1 MPETVVKIE
10 NLSKIYK
17 LYRSPSD
24 RLKETFH
31 LFRKTYHEEFYALRD
46 ISFDIEKGKTIG
58 IIGQNGAG
66 KSTLLKI
73 LTGVLTPSAGRYTV
87 KGTVSS
93 LLELGA
99 GFNPD
104 LTGLENV
111 YFNGAVLGFTQDEMD
126 KKIDKILD
134 FADIGKFIHQKVKMY
149 SSGMFVR
156 LAFSVAVQVDPDLL
170 IVDEALSVGDIRFQQ
185 KCYRR
190 MRDFKNSGKTVLFVT
205 HDQGTVTNFCDY
217 VYWLKDGC
225 VFEQGHPKEVV
236 KKYISYMSY
245 GLETKTSKTPEQV
258 KPDKPN
264 LFQESVK
271 DQEDRVIRWVDISQC
286 ASFGEGGA
294 KIVNIAMVHQDTH
307 EKVEL
312 LKGGEPV
319 VFIFRLK
326 IMESLESPGIGISVA
341 DQLGNI
347 IFSITSFVCDYQ
359 MPELKQGDN
368 LICRIGFEFPHIR
381 NGKYSVSVAVAEG
394 SLLNHNPRHW
404 VHDVCVVEVANDD
417 LKYSLGYVVVKDS
430 RIDVGFLS
438 KDNDREII

>member
-1 MPETVVKIE
+1 MSELAVKIE
-10 NLSKIYK
+10 NLSKIYR
-17 LYRSPSD
+17 LYHSPSD

-31 LFRKTYHEEFYALRD
+31 LFRKTYHEKFYALKD
-46 ISFDIEKGKTIG
+46 ISFEIEKGKTIS

-73 LTGVLTPSAGRYTV
+73 LTGVLTPSTGRYIV
-87 KGTVSS
+87 NGTVSS

-126 KKIDKILD
+126 EKIDSILA
-134 FADIGKFIHQKVKMY
+134 FADIGRFIHQKVKMY

-190 MRDFKNSGKTVLFVT
+190 MREFQNSGKTVLFVT
-205 HDQGTVTNFCDY
+205 HDHGTVTNFCDY
-217 VYWLKDGC
+217 VYWLKDGR
-225 VFEQGHPKEVV
+225 VFEQGPPKEVV

-245 GLETKTSKTPEQV
+245 GLETKSSQNMEHTGPQSLDLPQKRVREQ
-258 KPDKPN
+258 
-264 LFQESVK
+264 K
-271 DQEDRVIRWVDISQC
+271 DIIQWDDIRHC

-294 KIVNIAMVHQDTH
+294 EIIKVAMIHKNTN
-307 EKVEL
+307 EKVYL
-312 LKGGEPV
+312 LKGGEPL
-319 VFIFRLK
+319 IFNFQLK
-326 IMESLESPGIGISVA
+326 VKNPLAAPGIGISAA

-347 IFSITSFVCDYQ
+347 IFSITSFACDYQ
-359 MPELKQGDN
+359 MPDLNKGEE
-368 LICRIGFEFPHIR
+368 LICKIEFNFPDIR
-381 NGKYSVSVAVAEG
+381 NGKYSISVAIAEG
-394 SLLNHNPRHW
+394 SLLNHNPHHW
-404 VHDVCVVEVANDD
+404 VHDVCVVEVANND

-430 RIDVGFLS
+430 QFDVGFLS
-438 KDNDREII
+438 

>member
-1 MPETVVKIE
+1 MPEIVVKIE
-10 NLSKIYK
+10 NLSKVYK

-31 LFRKTYHEEFYALRD
+31 LFRKTYHEEFYALKD
-46 ISFDIEKGKTIG
+46 ISFEIEKGKTIG

-73 LTGVLTPSAGRYTV
+73 LTGVLTPSTGRYSV
-87 KGTVSS
+87 NGTVSS

-126 KKIDKILD
+126 EKIDSILA

-156 LAFSVAVQVDPDLL
+156 LAFSVAVQVNPDLL

-217 VYWLKDGC
+217 VYWLKDGH

-245 GLETKTSKTPEQV
+245 GFETKTSQALEKIEPACLNV
-258 KPDKPN
+258 ARK
-264 LFQESVK
+264 SVK
-271 DQEDRVIRWVDISQC
+271 GQEDRSIQWEDISQC

-294 KIVNIAMVHQDTH
+294 EIVNIAMVHKDTY
-307 EKVEL
+307 EKVNL
-312 LKGGEPV
+312 LKGGEPI
-319 VFIFRLK
+319 VFNFRLK
-326 IMESLESPGIGISVA
+326 VKESLENPGIGISVA

-359 MPELKQGDN
+359 IPVLKQGDE
-368 LICRIGFEFPHIR
+368 LVCKIGFDFPHIR

-394 SLLNHNPRHW
+394 NLLNHNPHHW
-404 VHDVCVVEVANDD
+404 VHDVCVVELANDD
-417 LKYSLGYVVVKDS
+417 LKYSLGYVVIKDS
-430 RIDVGFLS
+430 LIDVDFIS
-438 KDNDREII
+438 

>member
-1 MPETVVKIE
+1 MSEIAVKIE
-10 NLSKIYK
+10 NLSKVYK
-17 LYRSPSD
+17 LYHSPSD

-31 LFRKTYHEEFYALRD
+31 LFRKTYHEEFYALKD

-126 KKIDKILD
+126 EKIDKILA

-217 VYWLKDGC
+217 VYWLKDGH
-225 VFEQGHPKEVV
+225 VFEQGLPKEVV
-236 KKYISYMSY
+236 QKYISYMSY
-245 GLETKTSKTPEQV
+245 GLETKASQALDHVEPV
-258 KPDKPN
+258 RLN
-264 LFQESVK
+264 IVRESVK
-271 DQEDRVIRWVDISQC
+271 QQKDRIFHWEDISQC

-294 KIVNIAMVHQDTH
+294 EIVKIAMVHKDTD
-307 EKVEL
+307 EKVNL

-319 VFIFRLK
+319 VFNFCLK
-326 IMESLESPGIGISVA
+326 VRDSLEAPGIGISVS

-347 IFSITSFVCDYQ
+347 IFSITSFVCDFQ
-359 MPELKQGDN
+359 MPAVKQGDE
-368 LICRIGFEFPHIR
+368 LSCKIGFNFPDIR

-394 SLLNHNPRHW
+394 NLLNHNPHHW
-404 VHDVCVVEVANDD
+404 VHDVCIVEVANDD
-417 LKYSLGYVVVKDS
+417 LKYSLGCVVVKDS
-430 RIDVGFLS
+430 RIDVCFLS
-438 KDNDREII
+438 